1 MPHSNETPAQP
12 TVTGI
17 PIVTGRDGQPY
28 MGCDAVVVLLR
39 AVAEA
44 CRTNAHDIADARDFA
59 AAVDIEADALA
70 VRAIAHTTTEKRGV
84 RP

>member
-1 MPHSNETPAQP
+1 MPHFEEPPLQP

-17 PIVTGRDGQPY
+17 PIVTGPDGQSY

-39 AVAEA
+39 AVAAA
-44 CRTNAHDIADARDFA
+44 CRTNVHDGADARDFA

-70 VRAIAHTTTEKRGV
+70 VRAIAHTTTEQ
-84 RP
+84 